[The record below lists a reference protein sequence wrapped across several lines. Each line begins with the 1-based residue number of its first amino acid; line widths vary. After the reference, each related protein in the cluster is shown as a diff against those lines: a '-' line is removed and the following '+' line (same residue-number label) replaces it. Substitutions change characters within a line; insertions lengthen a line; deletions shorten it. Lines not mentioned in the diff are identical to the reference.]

1 MMSTNQKVGLIWE
14 KWVLERLHEQGYG
27 QARLVSNYFADIDIM
42 LGNLPIEVKAA
53 TGRRHWAGCNRVR
66 WQFDTSRGL
75 KGVDKIIVLVAV
87 AEKPYA
93 FVVPSWDMTPRYN
106 IHITSHP
113 MAYRGLWSKYLEAWS
128 VVDMGLAIRQAYS
141 GQMIMPGLVGVGNV

>member
-1 MMSTNQKVGLIWE
+1 MMSYNQKMGLFWE

-53 TGRRHWAGCNRVR
+53 TGRRHWAGCHRTR
-66 WQFDTSRGL
+66 WQFDVSRGL
-75 KGVDKIIVLVAV
+75 KGIDKAIVLVAV

-93 FVVPSWDMTPRYN
+93 FVVPSWEMTQRYN

-113 MAYRGLWSKYLEAWS
+113 MAYRGLYSKYLEAWE
-128 VVDMGLAIRQAYS
+128 VVDMGLEVRAMFA
-141 GQMIMPGLVGVGNV
+141 GQLFMPGLVEVGSA

>member
-1 MMSTNQKVGLIWE
+1 MMSTNQKMGLIWE

-27 QARLVSNYFADIDIM
+27 QARLVSNYFSNIDIL

-53 TGRRHWAGCNRVR
+53 TGRRHWAGCNRTR
-66 WQFDTSRGL
+66 WQFDMSRGL
-75 KGVDKIIVLVAV
+75 NSSDKITILVAV

-93 FVVPSWDMTPRYN
+93 FVIPSWASTPRYN

-113 MAYRGLWSKYLEAWS
+113 LAYRGLWAKYFEAWEMVEAGVIVRS
-128 VVDMGLAIRQAYS
+128 VYA
-141 GQMIMPGLVGVGNV
+141 GQVFLPGMAEVGYA